1 MSAVSLAASAVPAV
15 FALLQSWLPSLATT
29 TSTTAI
35 GKAIATI
42 AEYTPLI
49 VSQYQALKPVV
60 ENAITALRAN
70 PNAMPEQL
78 EQLREMARQYDLEWA
93 DALAVSRAGDEA
105 AGYKPS
111 GQN

>member
-1 MSAVSLAASAVPAV
+1 MSIAALAASAVPVV
-15 FALLQSWLPSLATT
+15 FKLLQSWLPALATT
-29 TSTTAI
+29 TSSAAI
-35 GKAIATI
+35 GGAIATI
-42 AEYTPLI
+42 AEYAPLI
-49 VSQYQALKPVV
+49 VSEYKALKPIV

-70 PNAMPEQL
+70 PNTMPEQL

-105 AGYKPS
+105 AGYAPS